1 LKASRQDEQ
10 SQKDAE
16 ICDELSNMNLK
27 NDTND
32 VLKTCSEKEVKK
44 EDPDRKESL
53 ENWRKS
59 SMLQGVG
66 PFLQLLVDATEGDVT
81 QSTSDSKTSGDGKHN
96 LKVFILISSY
106 SFISCC

>member
-1 LKASRQDEQ
+1 MKASHQDEQ

-27 NDTND
+27 KETNDSNHD
-32 VLKTCSEKEVKK
+32 VLKTCLEKEVKK

-81 QSTSDSKTSGDGKHN
+81 QSTSDSKTSVDGKHN
-96 LKVFILISSY
+96 FKKC
-106 SFISCC
+106 SF